1 MKLAEKKETEFL
13 IHIKAN
19 FIHFFLVNMISFK
32 EYDFFKVHTIKS
44 RHPNATIAN
53 DKNYIFCA
61 RAYNGGVRD
70 HKAPLSTFN
79 EDKCHS
85 ESWKINSLKVYSIYF
100 DKSNITIMQLL
111 KYNMIKAITIFFPC
125 I

>member
-1 MKLAEKKETEFL
+1 MLFFFY
-13 IHIKAN
+13 IS
-19 FIHFFLVNMISFK
+19 HFKNII
-32 EYDFFKVHTIKS
+32 YQKVHTIKS

-85 ESWKINSLKVYSIYF
+85 ESLKKNSLKVYSIYF

>member
-1 MKLAEKKETEFL
+1 MKLAEKIETEFL
-13 IHIKAN
+13 IHRKAN
-19 FIHFFLVNMISFK
+19 FIHCVSFFYISHFK
-32 EYDFFKVHTIKS
+32 NIIYQKVHTIKS
-44 RHPNATIAN
+44 RHPYATIAN
-53 DKNYIFCA
+53 DKNYIFCV
-61 RAYNGGVRD
+61 RAYNGG
-70 HKAPLSTFN
+70 LTFN

-85 ESWKINSLKVYSIYF
+85 ESLKKNSLKVYSIYF

>member
-1 MKLAEKKETEFL
+1 
-13 IHIKAN
+13 
-19 FIHFFLVNMISFK
+19 MISFK
-32 EYDFFKVHTIKS
+32 NMIYLKVHTIKS
-44 RHPNATIAN
+44 RHPYATIAN

-61 RAYNGGVRD
+61 RAYNGGVRN
-70 HKAPLSTFN
+70 HKAPLLIFN